1 MILWA
6 QIIILFHSNNKKIQY
21 YVIIKLVK
29 YMTENTITYDEIQIS
44 KLDVSVRMKNA
55 LQANGINN
63 YQQLLDCSEE
73 YIQNIR
79 NVGTKTIE
87 EIYKVKSLGDAIVNV
102 IIPDE
107 EPNFSDIE
115 IVSKLELEVNND
127 FIEKMYD
134 NITFRDYNV
143 SNRLKNCLIS
153 NKINNI
159 KEFLL
164 TPITEIQN
172 YKSLG
177 SKSLNEAINI
187 KMKLLDLNNIENSK
201 ELLYLF
207 IKKITEEEEK
217 SVVYIKNY
225 LLVNTNYNVKDLY
238 LKDLNDLKNE
248 NRIEFSMNGISIKK
262 PTLNDYILSL
272 DNDKYRSILSDRI
285 NGMTLQEIA
294 DKEGLTRERVR
305 QISTKVLNNIYDIK
319 ENMYS
324 DIFEKYNFTSNEFC
338 KLYNESEITFN
349 YLKLVFDS
357 GEIDLYDGIGTND
370 FTDYQKKIICKL
382 RNKIEFLGYIIDNN
396 KSEIVR
402 ILSLEYA
409 RDGITLEKFAEI
421 YNKYANNYA
430 ELNIEYSDDRSLEGM
445 LSRQDNIIFDFGRKF
460 RYIDISNYSIDNI
473 KRLHNLLELE
483 DGYYSTLVLYNNNI
497 DLMNEL
503 NINNQY
509 ELHNLYKKKSDE
521 FSEIRLD
528 RTPNFSVG
536 NIDKHDFTLSKI
548 NELAPIQVGDFLDIM
563 EKEYGHKSNTFLS
576 YISTEFS
583 EYLNGNF
590 IDSDIVEINDELI
603 LKLKEILVEPIYS
616 FDVLKDIL
624 INNDFENIDDIITK
638 TNLYKVGYKIR
649 SSYIIDKNYDGVE
662 DYFIKLS
669 KKQDFIKNDNIL
681 KTSTYSV
688 SIKRVEKSYDI
699 VSISDKEF
707 ITISKLNKLGI
718 YKEQINKFCND
729 VYESFKNS
737 NYFSVY
743 NVKNMIDDSWIED
756 NGFDDIFYECLVET
770 IDGINYLRIN
780 NQKLY
785 SFTDNQIDVDDII
798 NEFMVNDSIS
808 IDDLIDNVYEKY
820 GLNVQSDKFI
830 YNTKDKFYSKE
841 LNKLYLDKEC
851 YYKEVY
857 NYE

>member
-1 MILWA
+1 
-6 QIIILFHSNNKKIQY
+6 
-21 YVIIKLVK
+21 
-29 YMTENTITYDEIQIS
+29 MTENRTVYDDIQIS

-63 YQQLLDCSEE
+63 YQQLLNCSDE

-79 NVGTKTIE
+79 NIGAKTIE
-87 EIYKVKSLGDAIVNV
+87 EICKIKSLGDEIIDI
-102 IIPDE
+102 IIPDK
-107 EPNFSDIE
+107 EPIYSDFD
-115 IVSKLELEVNND
+115 IVSNLESKVNKN
-127 FIEKMYD
+127 FIDKMYA
-134 NITFRDYNV
+134 NITFKDYSV

-153 NKINNI
+153 NKINDI
-159 KEFLL
+159 KDLLL
-164 TPITEIQN
+164 TPIAKIQN
-172 YKSLG
+172 FKNLG
-177 SKSLNEAINI
+177 NKSLNETVNI
-187 KMKLLDLNNIENSK
+187 KMKLLDLNNEENSK

-207 IKKITEEEEK
+207 IKKITEEEKK

-225 LLVNTNYNVKDLY
+225 LIENTNYNVEKFY
-238 LKDLNDLKNE
+238 LKDLNNLKNE
-248 NRIEFSMNGISIKK
+248 NRIEISMNGISVKK
-262 PTLNDYILSL
+262 PTLNDYILFL
-272 DNDKYRSILSDRI
+272 KNDKYRNILTDRI

-324 DIFEKYNFTSNEFC
+324 DIFKKYNFTSNEFC
-338 KLYNESEITFN
+338 RLFNESEMTFN
-349 YLKLVFDS
+349 YLKLVFDP
-357 GEIDLYDGIGTND
+357 GKIDLYNGIETND
-370 FTDYQKKIICKL
+370 FTDYQKKIICKF

-409 RDGITLEKFAEI
+409 REGITLEKFVEI
-421 YNKYANNYA
+421 YNKYVNSNT
-430 ELNIEYSDDRSLEGM
+430 ELNIEYSDDKSLEAM
-445 LSRQDNIIFDFGRKF
+445 LNRQDNIIFDFGRKF
-460 RYIDISNYSIDNI
+460 RYIDINNYSSDNI
-473 KRLHNLLELE
+473 RQLHNLLELE

-497 DLMNEL
+497 DLMKEL
-503 NINNQY
+503 NINNEY

-536 NIDKHDFTLSKI
+536 NVDKHDFTLSKI

-576 YISTEFS
+576 YISTEFG

-590 IDSDIVEINDELI
+590 IDSDIIEINDELI
-603 LKLKEILVEPIYS
+603 LKLKEILVKPIYS
-616 FDVLKDIL
+616 FDALRDIL
-624 INNDFENIDDIITK
+624 NNNKFENIDNIITK

-662 DYFIKLS
+662 DYFIDLS
-669 KKQDFIKNDNIL
+669 RKQDFIKNDNIL

-699 VSISDKEF
+699 VSVSDKEF

-718 YKEQINKFCND
+718 YKEQINKFCDD

-737 NYFSVY
+737 NYFSIY
-743 NVKNMIDDSWIED
+743 NVKNMVDDSWIED
-756 NGFDDIFYECLVET
+756 KGFDDIFYECLIET
-770 IDGINYLRIN
+770 IDGVNYLRIN

-785 SFTDNQIDVDDII
+785 SFTYNQIEVDDII
-798 NEFMVNDSIS
+798 NEFMLNDSIS
-808 IDDLIDNVYEKY
+808 IDDLIDNVYERY

-857 NYE
+857 DYE